1 MNDNKPKNKR
11 LTLTESEKQL
21 ISVIRQLS
29 DRQCEVTIVC
39 DEFTSLIQRVPDLQQ
54 FVFDLRNATRTQL
67 DVLNI
72 VEIIETI
79 SFEVVS
85 FDMTNYDLITDYK
98 IHPHE
103 N

>member
-21 ISVIRQLS
+21 ISTIRQLS
-29 DRQCEVTIVC
+29 DNQSDITIVC

-72 VEIIETI
+72 VEIIGSI
-79 SFEVVS
+79 SSEVID
-85 FDMTNYDLITDYK
+85 FDVANYYLMVEHK
-98 IHPHE
+98 KQPHE